1 MAGHSKFKNIMFRK
15 GAQDKKRAKLF
26 SKLAKEITVAA
37 KLGMPDPEHNPRLRS
52 AISAARAQSMP
63 KDNIQRAMDKASGGD
78 ADNYEEARYEG
89 YGPGKVALIIDA
101 LTDNRNRTASEV
113 RTAFTK
119 NGGSLGASNSVAF
132 NFCRIGAI
140 KYPSDVGSED
150 DIMEAAAEAGAQ
162 DVESTGDGH
171 DIYCAPDDLHAVQ
184 KYLEMAL
191 GEPDSARLD
200 WRPLNTVEVH
210 ADNAQSLFNLLN
222 ALDDNEDVQHVAANY
237 EIDDAILSQLGEP
250 N

>member
-1 MAGHSKFKNIMFRK
+1 
-15 GAQDKKRAKLF
+15 
-26 SKLAKEITVAA
+26 
-37 KLGMPDPEHNPRLRS
+37 
-52 AISAARAQSMP
+52 
-63 KDNIQRAMDKASGGD
+63 
-78 ADNYEEARYEG
+78 
-89 YGPGKVALIIDA
+89 
-101 LTDNRNRTASEV
+101 
-113 RTAFTK
+113 
-119 NGGSLGASNSVAF
+119 
-132 NFCRIGAI
+132 
-140 KYPSDVGSED
+140 
-150 DIMEAAAEAGAQ
+150 MEAAAEAGAQ

-237 EIDDAILSQLGEP
+237 EIDDSILSQLGEP